1 MQYIEVRAEFIKRQ
15 LDGWLILKK
24 ENL

>member
-24 ENL
+24 EIL